1 MDAEVLSTTQEAL
14 ETCDLFMTIGTS
26 SVVYPAAGF
35 AAQVRS
41 SGMMLSHAFGALHQI
56 ECFQIKATGT
66 NNIRVHTLK
75 LSWELASP
83 VTLLANPG
91 LLFKMTVAY

>member
-1 MDAEVLSTTQEAL
+1 MCRFGENLDGEVVSSAEEAL

-41 SGMMLSHAFGALHQI
+41 SGLMLSHAFGACHAH
-56 ECFQIKATGT
+56 FT
-66 NNIRVHTLK
+66 R
-75 LSWELASP
+75 LSA
-83 VTLLANPG
+83 
-91 LLFKMTVAY
+91 FR

>member
-1 MDAEVLSTTQEAL
+1 M
-14 ETCDLFMTIGTS
+14 
-26 SVVYPAAGF
+26 
-35 AAQVRS
+35 
-41 SGMMLSHAFGALHQI
+41 
-56 ECFQIKATGT
+56 KATGT

-83 VTLLANPG
+83 VTLLANSG